1 MGIRINIRDFQEKD
15 TDELLYH
22 LAVQTL
28 LDMKAIYGQ
37 ITKEDIDEASR
48 LAIVNK
54 TILFGNRIAAI
65 VLGIPSENKESFN
78 LFLYA
83 TTEGFSK
90 IDLLKEAMFSVI
102 NGLQKNKICSIVY
115 KGNKKLQSIL
125 RASGLKFKKSVCF
138 GKENRQFYL
147 FVKE

>member
-1 MGIRINIRDFQEKD
+1 MERKINIREVQDKD
-15 TDELLYH
+15 VNELMYH

-28 LDMKAIYGQ
+28 LDVKAIYGQ
-37 ITKEDIDEASR
+37 IVRSDIEEALKLS
-48 LAIVNK
+48 VFSK
-54 TILFGNRIAAI
+54 VVLFGNRVAAVVI
-65 VLGIPSENKESFN
+65 GVPSDNKENLN

-90 IDLLKEAMFSVI
+90 LDMLKEAMFNII
-102 NGLQKNKICSIVY
+102 NSLQKNKICSIVY

-138 GKENRQFYL
+138 GEENRQFYL

>member
-1 MGIRINIRDFQEKD
+1 MAIKINIRDFQQKD
-15 TDELLYH
+15 IDELIYH

-37 ITKEDIDEASR
+37 ITKQDIDEATR
-48 LAIVNK
+48 LSIVSK
-54 TILFGNRIAAI
+54 TILFGSRIAAI
-65 VLGIPSENKESFN
+65 FVGVPSENKESLN

-90 IDLLKEAMFSVI
+90 LDMLKEAMFSVI
-102 NGLQKNKICSIVY
+102 NNLQKNKICSIVY

-147 FVKE
+147 YVKE

>member
-1 MGIRINIRDFQEKD
+1 MVTKINIRDFQQKD
-15 TDELLYH
+15 IDELIYH

-28 LDMKAIYGQ
+28 LDIKAIYGQ
-37 ITKEDIDEASR
+37 ITKLDIDEATR
-48 LAIVNK
+48 LAIVSK

-65 VLGIPSENKESFN
+65 VVGVPSENKESLN

-90 IDLLKEAMFSVI
+90 LDMLKEAMFSVI
-102 NGLQKNKICSIVY
+102 NSLQKNKICSIVY

-125 RASGLKFKKSVCF
+125 RASGLKFKRSVCF

-147 FVKE
+147 YVKE